1 MKTVILVRHGKSSW
15 QYGVSDQDRPLQER
29 GINDAQLVSAE
40 FKRLS
45 KNIDSAYSSP
55 ANRALH
61 TCMIFLRTF
70 DYPLEKLSISDQLY
84 DFSGEAVMSFVKQL
98 DDSLNKV
105 VIFGHNYALTNIVN
119 QWGNKAI
126 ENVPTS
132 ALVQISFDVS
142 SWQVI
147 KNGITEHILIPK
159 LLK

>member
-1 MKTVILVRHGKSSW
+1 MKTVIFVRHGKSSW
-15 QYGVSDQDRPLQER
+15 EYRVNDQDRPLQER
-29 GINDAQLVSAE
+29 GINDAHLVSAE
-40 FKRLS
+40 FEKLS

-55 ANRALH
+55 ASRALH

-70 DYPLEKLSISDQLY
+70 NYPLEKLEISDQLY

-98 DDSLNKV
+98 DDNLNKV

-119 QWGNKAI
+119 QWGNKAM

-142 SWQVI
+142 SWQTI

-159 LLK
+159 RLK